1 MEKTNKL
8 PILEYDIPELEA
20 WLKSTG
26 EPAYRAAQIFD
37 WLHVKRVQNFED
49 MSNISAKLRTKLE
62 QQFEITTLQVL
73 EKQYSKKDG
82 TEKYLFEFADKNT
95 VEAVLMRYKHGTSL
109 CISTQV
115 GCRMGCRF
123 CASTIGGRVR
133 NLQAAEMLLQV
144 YTACQLAGERVDSLV
159 LMGIGEPL
167 DNYDNVIKF
176 ISLLTHSKGYNLGQR
191 HISLS
196 TCGVVPKIN
205 ELAELGLGIT
215 LSVSL
220 HAHNN
225 QTRSKIMPINDAYPI
240 EELLASVKA
249 YQSKTG
255 RRISIE
261 YSLIYGVND
270 SVADAKALAKVVAPL
285 GCHVNLIPVNKVDE
299 TGYSP
304 PHRKNVIM
312 FKETLESYKIN
323 ATVRRELGSDISA
336 ACGQLRRQNMRGNTD
351 EAVRAD

>member
-1 MEKTNKL
+1 MENTNKEFIHQL
-8 PILEYDIPELEA
+8 DIPQLET
-20 WLKSTG
+20 WLKANG

-37 WLHVKRVQNFED
+37 WLHVKRVNSPEE
-49 MSNISAKLRTKLE
+49 MSNIPAKLRNLMAESFEFLKLE
-62 QQFEITTLQVL
+62 ILD
-73 EKQYSKKDG
+73 KQRSQKDG
-82 TEKYLFEFADKNT
+82 TKKYLFEFPDKNT

-133 NLQAAEMLLQV
+133 NLEPAEMLLQV
-144 YTACQLAGERVDSLV
+144 YAACELAGERVDSLV

-167 DNYDNVIKF
+167 DNYENVIKF
-176 ISLLTHSKGYNLGQR
+176 IMLLTNEKGYNLGQR

-225 QTRSKIMPINDAYPI
+225 ATRSKIMPINDAYPI
-240 EELLASVKA
+240 EKLLAAVKA
-249 YQSKTG
+249 YQDKTK

-270 SVADAKALAKVVAPL
+270 SVADAKALAKLVAPL
-285 GCHVNLIPVNKVDE
+285 GCHVNLIPVNKVLE

-312 FKETLESYKIN
+312 FKETLEGFKIN